1 MGCGGSKAKKKSDIA
16 EMEVG
21 EEPLVIDYKGG
32 SEVKKRIH
40 IIMALK
46 TRLQKA
52 TFEKLGI
59 EDYIEESRNRLTSLS
74 EQLHK
79 SKLEY
84 KRLLDFTMEQDAD
97 NLYNALTSNTRDD
110 KRVLIDVLTA
120 RTKWQLALITEAYE
134 RKYSVPLLKMIKENL
149 RTSIGIF
156 TGSNSELGRLLLL
169 VATEQPERDA
179 QLLLQNINDFDKIA
193 EVLTTR
199 SNRELKAALDYYLHL
214 NGKSFLEVIQ
224 GKAYQNCAKLVKTI
238 CECKRDEGKEGF
250 DQMAAKDIVTQLTD
264 AMRHKKA
271 DDVIRILA
279 NLSFAQF
286 DSLNTCYM
294 NQNKKKTIIEALNVF
309 SGDFYTLLAARCT
322 ERFHYFCAR
331 IAEDKDNITRILG
344 CLTRADCK
352 ILRDRFDLYK
362 ARYGNGFTLE
372 SVLRTEIKKESYL
385 TACLNLVS
393 TDTSSFPLGVD
404 RELREDEM
412 LVENVV
418 KGVEQAARTAYDPE

>member
-1 MGCGGSKAKKKSDIA
+1 
-16 EMEVG
+16 
-21 EEPLVIDYKGG
+21 
-32 SEVKKRIH
+32 
-40 IIMALK
+40 
-46 TRLQKA
+46 
-52 TFEKLGI
+52 
-59 EDYIEESRNRLTSLS
+59 
-74 EQLHK
+74 
-79 SKLEY
+79 
-84 KRLLDFTMEQDAD
+84 
-97 NLYNALTSNTRDD
+97 
-110 KRVLIDVLTA
+110 
-120 RTKWQLALITEAYE
+120 
-134 RKYSVPLLKMIKENL
+134 
-149 RTSIGIF
+149 
-156 TGSNSELGRLLLL
+156 
-169 VATEQPERDA
+169 
-179 QLLLQNINDFDKIA
+179 
-193 EVLTTR
+193 
-199 SNRELKAALDYYLHL
+199 
-214 NGKSFLEVIQ
+214 
-224 GKAYQNCAKLVKTI
+224 
-238 CECKRDEGKEGF
+238 
-250 DQMAAKDIVTQLTD
+250 MAAKDIVTQLTD

-418 KGVEQAARTAYDPE
+418 KNVEQNARAAYDPEVSLSIELVAVLLNQYVFVIDG

>member
-1 MGCGGSKAKKKSDIA
+1 
-16 EMEVG
+16 
-21 EEPLVIDYKGG
+21 
-32 SEVKKRIH
+32 
-40 IIMALK
+40 
-46 TRLQKA
+46 
-52 TFEKLGI
+52 
-59 EDYIEESRNRLTSLS
+59 
-74 EQLHK
+74 
-79 SKLEY
+79 
-84 KRLLDFTMEQDAD
+84 
-97 NLYNALTSNTRDD
+97 
-110 KRVLIDVLTA
+110 
-120 RTKWQLALITEAYE
+120 
-134 RKYSVPLLKMIKENL
+134 
-149 RTSIGIF
+149 
-156 TGSNSELGRLLLL
+156 
-169 VATEQPERDA
+169 
-179 QLLLQNINDFDKIA
+179 
-193 EVLTTR
+193 
-199 SNRELKAALDYYLHL
+199 
-214 NGKSFLEVIQ
+214 
-224 GKAYQNCAKLVKTI
+224 
-238 CECKRDEGKEGF
+238 
-250 DQMAAKDIVTQLTD
+250 MAAKDIVTQLTD

-418 KGVEQAARTAYDPE
+418 KGVEQAARTAYDPEVRAHLDRFFLCKGLIVAELCFLCSPAVLSCISPT